1 MDTEQQA
8 LLQAELLWL
17 RAALSQARWLLETVP
32 MLMPARANDA
42 WLAERDRF
50 LSETANVIEAKG

>member
-1 MDTEQQA
+1 MNDELA
-8 LLQAELLWL
+8 LCQAELAWL
-17 RAALSQARWLLETVP
+17 RVALSQARWLLETTP

-50 LSETANVIEAKG
+50 LSETVNVVEAKG